1 MSARS
6 AIRAQSR
13 PFAPTRPSP
22 VLTTGARV
30 TRLVLVRHGQTA
42 WNLEGRAQGHT
53 DVGLDD
59 TGRAQAQ
66 ALAPYVAA
74 MQPTALWSSDLA
86 RARETADH
94 LAAATGLEV
103 RTDRRLREFDV
114 GERAGLTIPEFAEK
128 YPESYAAWRDG
139 HITGDVPGA
148 ETTADVVARMVP
160 ALREIWAA
168 TPAGETTV
176 VVSHGAATKV
186 SLLAFLGWPE
196 SLMETLRGLDNC
208 GWAVLEEDAQG
219 RGIRLAS
226 YNETAHPAV
235 HGPDFA
241 SDAPVG

>member
-1 MSARS
+1 
-6 AIRAQSR
+6 
-13 PFAPTRPSP
+13 
-22 VLTTGARV
+22 V

-53 DVGLDD
+53 DIGLDD

-74 MQPTALWSSDLA
+74 MAPTALWSSDLA
-86 RARETADH
+86 RARETASY

-103 RTDRRLREFDV
+103 RHDARLREFDA
-114 GERAGLTIPEFAEK
+114 GARAGLTLQEFAERH
-128 YPESYAAWRDG
+128 PEAHASWQDG
-139 HITGDVPGA
+139 HVTGDVAGA
-148 ETTADVVARMVP
+148 ETTADVAARMVP
-160 ALREIWAA
+160 ALREIWDT
-168 TPAGETTV
+168 TPAGGTSV
-176 VVSHGAATKV
+176 VVAHGACTKV

-196 SLMETLRGLDNC
+196 ALLGTLRGLDNC
-208 GWAVLEEDAQG
+208 GWAVVEADPHG

-241 SDAPVG
+241 SDTPVG

>member
-1 MSARS
+1 
-6 AIRAQSR
+6 
-13 PFAPTRPSP
+13 
-22 VLTTGARV
+22 V

-59 TGRAQAQ
+59 TGLAQAR

-86 RARETADH
+86 RARQTADE
-94 LAAATGLEV
+94 LAAVTGLEV
-103 RTDRRLREFDV
+103 RTDPRLREFDV
-114 GERAGLTIPEFAEK
+114 GERAGLTTPEFAEQH
-128 YPESYAAWRDG
+128 PESYASWRDG
-139 HITGDVPGA
+139 HITGHVPGA

-160 ALREIWAA
+160 ALREIWDS
-168 TPAGETTV
+168 TPAGETAV
-176 VVSHGAATKV
+176 VVSHGACSKV
-186 SLLAFLGWPE
+186 ALLAFLEWPE
-196 SLMETLRGLDNC
+196 SLVQTIRGLDNC
-208 GWAVLEEDAQG
+208 GWAVLEEDVQG
-219 RGIRLAS
+219 RGVRLAS